1 MGAGVMGTGIAC
13 HFANIG
19 CEVVLL
25 DRAAGENPNSL
36 AQAALERCAKM
47 SPLPLYSPSF
57 LKRIA
62 VGNFDDLSVLAS
74 CDWIIEAVAEDLEI
88 KLALFEKIEKHRR
101 PGTLITTN
109 TSGIP
114 IRLLSK
120 GSDDFKKHFAG
131 AHFFNPPRYLPL
143 LEIIPAPSTDAEVIQ
158 FLLHYGDLYL
168 GKTTVLCKDTPAF
181 IANRIGVW
189 AMMKTLEVMQR
200 LGLTVDEIDALTG
213 PILGRPKSA
222 TFRTLDMAGLDVL
235 ANVVVGLHQ
244 ALKGKERDVLQLPDF
259 MKKMLQNNWLGDKTG
274 QGFYKKIKTEKGS
287 EILTLDLHTQE
298 YVPQKTFGLKGK
310 DLKELLVH
318 EKYGAFYR
326 ETLGGLFSYA
336 SHCIPEISDEI
347 YRLDEAMRS
356 GFGWEKGPFEM
367 WDDMGVKKTLPFVD
381 AAPWVIKMA
390 EAGKN
395 FYEKGK
401 CYDPVSQRHKSIP
414 HDILILRQTEHIVW
428 EKAGSKALD
437 LGDDILHFS
446 WTSPGHTIGQSVRE
460 GLHQALDLAE
470 ENFAGLVIGHNGADF
485 SFGADL
491 SLVLA
496 LIEAGDFEML
506 DAKIRE
512 FQEGMMRLRYA
523 SVPVVVC
530 PRGRTLGGGCEMT
543 MHAQAQAAAESYIG
557 LVEAGVGLIPAGGG
571 TKEMARRLSLRKREG
586 DAEMNVLQQA
596 YLNIATGKVSTSACE
611 ARQMGF
617 LRPQDGISINKNRQL
632 TDAKNKAIAL
642 AKQGYSRPLPE
653 KIMVQGRTG
662 IALFEA
668 GIAGLKAGNFISRH
682 DAAIASKIAY
692 VLCGGDL
699 SYPQETS
706 EQYLLD
712 LEREAFLS
720 LGGEKK
726 TEARIRSV
734 LTNGK
739 PLRN

>member
-200 LGLTVDEIDALTG
+200 LGLTVDETDALTG

-414 HDILILRQTEHIVW
+414 HDILILRQAEHIVW

>member
-1 MGAGVMGTGIAC
+1 M
-13 HFANIG
+13 
-19 CEVVLL
+19 
-25 DRAAGENPNSL
+25 
-36 AQAALERCAKM
+36 
-47 SPLPLYSPSF
+47 
-57 LKRIA
+57 
-62 VGNFDDLSVLAS
+62 
-74 CDWIIEAVAEDLEI
+74 
-88 KLALFEKIEKHRR
+88 
-101 PGTLITTN
+101 
-109 TSGIP
+109 
-114 IRLLSK
+114 
-120 GSDDFKKHFAG
+120 
-131 AHFFNPPRYLPL
+131 

-414 HDILILRQTEHIVW
+414 HDILILRQAEHIVW